1 MWVLFATTINHG
13 LSWVKRN
20 WMVSAVAG
28 LAGGPMAFYAGS
40 GLGAITFSDPIIA
53 LAVIGLGWGVL
64 LPLVVLVSDTIT
76 DSAIL
81 EPDAEPAVAGNR
93 TADLRE
99 GESQNA

>member
-40 GLGAITFSDPIIA
+40 GLGAITFSDPLMA
-53 LAVIGLGWGVL
+53 LTVIGLGWGVL
-64 LPLVVLVSDTIT
+64 LPLLVLVSDTIT

-81 EPDAEPAVAGNR
+81 EPDAGPAAAGDR

-99 GESQNA
+99 GSSQNA